1 MSMLNRFRQLYW
13 CYFSKPKAA
22 RTLYR
27 AVCRTRATSVGELG
41 ITDPDLSL
49 RLIQL
54 ATKFSPDRPVCYT
67 AIDPFDARHEGQS
80 PLTLKSAH
88 RLFSAASAKIKLV
101 PGIPEESLGAVAN
114 TLLDTDLVIFA
125 HDVALDPAAR
135 LWFFLPRLLH
145 AESRILRHGR
155 PSEEDSH
162 PAFSEIEHAEI
173 ARLAENQTRRK
184 VA

>member
-1 MSMLNRFRQLYW
+1 MSMLNRFRRLYW
-13 CYFSKPKAA
+13 CYFSKPQAA

-27 AVCRTRATSVGELG
+27 AVCRTRAISIVELG
-41 ITDPDLSL
+41 ITDPDRSL

-54 ATKFSPDRPVCYT
+54 ATGFSPDRPVCYT
-67 AIDPFDARHEGQS
+67 AIDPFDARREGQS
-80 PLTLKSAH
+80 PLTLKGAH
-88 RLFSAASAKIKLV
+88 RLFSATSAKIKLV
-101 PGIPEESLGAVAN
+101 PGLPEESLGSVAN
-114 TLLDTDLVIFA
+114 TLLDTDLVVFA
-125 HDVALDPAAR
+125 HDVAVDPAAR

-145 AESRILRHGR
+145 AQSRILRHGR
-155 PSEEDSH
+155 PSEEDLH